1 MPELN
6 KYLKHHGLDKHLKS
20 TKNDKIAVI
29 TRHWLLLM
37 NPEVADLLQTGLR
50 EKDEAKSE
58 PLPDSDNDN
67 SDEDDNGASKS
78 SANKLNE
85 NDYTDSGDRDESTDV
100 ILAFIN
106 DEEEVERP
114 AITHSGRAN
123 NTIAINM
130 PSVLTTS
137 VHKHVTARAAILEIT
152 KRSEIYFSIFDS
164 STHSERA
171 GTFLF

>member
-1 MPELN
+1 
-6 KYLKHHGLDKHLKS
+6 
-20 TKNDKIAVI
+20 
-29 TRHWLLLM
+29 M
-37 NPEVADLLQTGLR
+37 NPEGADLLRTGLR
-50 EKDEAKSE
+50 ERDEVENE
-58 PLPDSDNDN
+58 PLLDSDNDD
-67 SDEDDNGASKS
+67 SDEDDNGDSKS
-78 SANKLNE
+78 STNEDNE
-85 NDYTDSGDRDESTDV
+85 NDDIDSGDRDELRVV
-100 ILAFIN
+100 ILVFIN
-106 DEEEVERP
+106 DVEAVERL

>member
-1 MPELN
+1 
-6 KYLKHHGLDKHLKS
+6 
-20 TKNDKIAVI
+20 
-29 TRHWLLLM
+29 M
-37 NPEVADLLQTGLR
+37 NPEGADLLQTGLR
-50 EKDEAKSE
+50 ERDEVENE
-58 PLPDSDNDN
+58 PLLDSNNDD
-67 SDEDDNGASKS
+67 SDEDDNGDCKS
-78 SANKLNE
+78 RANEDNE
-85 NDYTDSGDRDESTDV
+85 NDDIDSGDRDELRVV
-100 ILAFIN
+100 ILVFIN
-106 DEEEVERP
+106 DVEAVERL

-152 KRSEIYFSIFDS
+152 KRSEIYFSILDS

>member
-6 KYLKHHGLDKHLKS
+6 KYLKHHRLEKHLKS
-20 TKNDKIAVI
+20 TKNDKVQVI
-29 TRHWLLLM
+29 TKHWLFQM
-37 NPEVADLLQTGLR
+37 NPEGADLLQTGLR
-50 EKDEAKSE
+50 ERDEVENE
-58 PLPDSDNDN
+58 PLLDSDNDDSN
-67 SDEDDNGASKS
+67 EDDNGDSKS
-78 SANKLNE
+78 SANEDNE
-85 NDYTDSGDRDESTDV
+85 NDDIDSGDRDELRVV
-100 ILAFIN
+100 ILVFIN
-106 DEEEVERP
+106 DEEAVERL